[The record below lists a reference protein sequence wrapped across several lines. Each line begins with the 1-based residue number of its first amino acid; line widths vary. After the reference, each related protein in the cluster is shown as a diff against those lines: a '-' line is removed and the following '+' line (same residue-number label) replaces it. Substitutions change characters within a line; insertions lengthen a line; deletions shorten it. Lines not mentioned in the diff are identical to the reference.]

1 MPKYTYT
8 GMDPS
13 ISLRGIVFPQ
23 GEAIE
28 VDDPAFEAKLD
39 ALPYFSSD
47 KPESAIKP
55 AQNTE
60 ADTPQVQEL
69 KRKVHALEAE
79 NATLRR
85 QLLEQAGEQAPVV
98 EVADEE
104 PTPVEAVEVEMVDPN
119 TPEEVIEIPEDWR
132 DWHWKR
138 QMVLAKNFTDM
149 EISNQADVIAAIE
162 LELETRGNA

>member
-1 MPKYTYT
+1 MPNYTYT

-13 ISLRGIVFPQ
+13 ISLRGITFPQ
-23 GEAIE
+23 GEAVE
-28 VDDPAFEAKLD
+28 VDDPAFEAKLGV
-39 ALPYFSSD
+39 LPYFSSD
-47 KPESAIKP
+47 KPESATKP
-55 AQNTE
+55 APNSE

-69 KRKVHALEAE
+69 RRKVNALEAE

-85 QLLEQAGEQAPVV
+85 QLLEATGEQEP
-98 EVADEE
+98 EEDIFEE
-104 PTPVEAVEVEMVDPN
+104 PEPVEVEMVDPN
-119 TPEEVIEIPEDWR
+119 TPDEAIEIPEDWR

-149 EISNQADVIAAIE
+149 GISNQADAIAAIE